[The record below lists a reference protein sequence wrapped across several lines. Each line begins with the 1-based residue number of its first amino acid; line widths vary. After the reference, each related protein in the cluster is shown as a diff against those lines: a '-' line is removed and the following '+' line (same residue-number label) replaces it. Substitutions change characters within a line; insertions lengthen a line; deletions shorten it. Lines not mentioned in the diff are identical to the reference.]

1 MFASGFYHKTKTCLQ
16 YQSNRESI
24 DWFDRLGWSLCRLW
38 LCAPLICE
46 SVWNKLNADL
56 LFYKFS
62 WTVGQI
68 SSQFMCSLTYVNFW
82 VIWWSPANSSQIFAN
97 VTLLQQLTDF
107 ATVTLFQTFDGGPN
121 LGSTARSMCPSLN
134 LLYHYRHV
142 YEVQLH

>member
-1 MFASGFYHKTKTCLQ
+1 VL
-16 YQSNRESI
+16 
-24 DWFDRLGWSLCRLW
+24 LL
-38 LCAPLICE
+38 LICE

-62 WTVGQI
+62 WRVGQI
-68 SSQFMCSLTYVNFW
+68 FSQLMCSWTQVNFW
-82 VIWWSPANSSQIFAN
+82 VILWSLANSSQIFAT
-97 VTLLQQLTDF
+97 VILLQQFTDS